1 MRPLTAS
8 QIKRGVQTT
17 MKRVDT
23 TRKKSIAI
31 IGTRTLSRSYSKCVS
46 NIVDDLLN
54 RSYLLSSG
62 GAVGTDQFVIEH
74 LLRNGYSNKCTVFS
88 AWKYYKC
95 FPKTIQAMM
104 KQFKEYGGKIQWGL
118 CGEGANYSIA
128 RVALLERNVRLV
140 KACYGV
146 VAFIDKNSRGSI
158 FTIKQAIKQKKKVV
172 VCPIDCDL
180 PKINDIVWRRIKC
193 KGPWAGSYVAKS
205 IYEAN

>member
-1 MRPLTAS
+1 MNKNKPNRQSPSYLSNDIT
-8 QIKRGVQTT
+8 Q
-17 MKRVDT
+17 
-23 TRKKSIAI
+23 RKECLKYIAV
-31 IGTRTLSRSYSKCVS
+31 IGSRTLSHSYSNCVGQL
-46 NIVDDLLN
+46 VTDLISRQFLIA
-54 RSYLLSSG
+54 SG
-62 GAVGTDQFVIEH
+62 GAIGTDQFVIEQF
-74 LLRNGYSNKCTVFS
+74 LRSGLSNKCTVFS

-104 KQFKEYGGKIQWGL
+104 KQFKDYGGKIQWGL
-118 CGEGANYSIA
+118 CGEGANYSVA

-140 KACYGV
+140 KASYGV

-172 VCPIDCDL
+172 VFPIDCDP

-205 IYEAN
+205 VYEAN

>member
-1 MRPLTAS
+1 MVNIS
-8 QIKRGVQTT
+8 KNEKRFSWGTPKTNKTKYVGIIGSRQLSHTQS
-17 MKRVDT
+17 KRVGDIT
-23 TRKKSIAI
+23 KYLVTKKYHIA
-31 IGTRTLSRSYSKCVS
+31 
-46 NIVDDLLN
+46 
-54 RSYLLSSG
+54 SG
-62 GAVGTDQFVIEH
+62 GAIGADQFVIEH

-118 CGEGANYSIA
+118 CGEGANYSVA

-172 VCPIDCDL
+172 VFPIDCEL

-193 KGPWAGSYVAKS
+193 TGPWAGSYVAKS

>member
-1 MRPLTAS
+1 MNRKKEDQQIGIIGSRSLPLTTHTQVS
-8 QIKRGVQTT
+8 GVL
-17 MKRVDT
+17 K
-23 TRKKSIAI
+23 
-31 IGTRTLSRSYSKCVS
+31 
-46 NIVDDLLN
+46 
-54 RSYLLSSG
+54 YLLAKSYIIVSG
-62 GAVGTDQFVIEH
+62 GAVGADQYCIQT
-74 LLRNGYSNKCTVFS
+74 LLSLGESQKCTVFS

-104 KQFKEYGGKIQWGL
+104 KQFKSYGGKIQWGL
-118 CGEGANYSIA
+118 CGEGSNYSVA
-128 RVALLERNVRLV
+128 RVALLERNIRLV

-158 FTIKQAIKQKKKVV
+158 FTIKQAIKHKKKVV
-172 VCPIDCDL
+172 VFPIDCDL